1 LHSTLEA
8 SGKTEKQVEIMSV
21 IRAFIA
27 IDLPQEI
34 RQRLDQVAAQLKDRL
49 EGVPVRWVPGSN
61 IHLTLKFLGD
71 VSVANLDMLKKM
83 LGNEVETHRRFE
95 VSVGGIGAFPNFR
108 RCRVV
113 WVGVEAPPELNALQ
127 HGIDTAMA
135 TMGYSR
141 EDRPF
146 SAHLTLGRV
155 SRNANSK
162 DAHAIGS
169 VLESTKIGF
178 LGVSQVETV
187 HLYKSDLKPSGSE
200 YTRLYSVSLK
210 G

>member
-1 LHSTLEA
+1 
-8 SGKTEKQVEIMSV
+8 M
-21 IRAFIA
+21 
-27 IDLPQEI
+27 
-34 RQRLDQVAAQLKDRL
+34 
-49 EGVPVRWVPGSN
+49 
-61 IHLTLKFLGD
+61 
-71 VSVANLDMLKKM
+71 
-83 LGNEVETHRRFE
+83 
-95 VSVGGIGAFPNFR
+95 
-108 RCRVV
+108 

-169 VLESTKIGF
+169 VLNRPRSAF
-178 LGVSQVETV
+178 LGFRRWKLFTYIKVI
-187 HLYKSDLKPSGSE
+187 
-200 YTRLYSVSLK
+200 
-210 G
+210 